1 MSASP
6 ESSGPQPAPASDT
19 SSIPPSSP
27 PSEASTPASTIT
39 PPTPISQAA
48 SASPASTNKAMSAA
62 LPSTPAT
69 SASNA
74 SPTNAPSG
82 PSGALPMRKR
92 TLADYRLGRTL
103 GEGSYSTV
111 VAAVEIATKRDY
123 AIKILDKRHIIRENK
138 VKYVNIEKNTLYK
151 LDHPGVVKLYSTFQ
165 DMSSLYYVLELCQ
178 NGELLT
184 FIKRLGSFD
193 ETCTRF
199 YAAQILTAVEY
210 VHSQG
215 VIHRDLKPEN
225 ILLDDRMYVK
235 LTDFGTAKMLEP
247 SEDGT
252 ESDRANSFVGTAEY
266 VSPELLTEKA
276 ACKSSDLWALG
287 CIIYQLLAGRPPFK
301 GLNEYQTFQKIVKLE
316 YTFPAGFPKDAMDL
330 VSRLLVHDPNERLG
344 ANNRIDQLKEHPFFA
359 GIEWSTLWEQPA
371 PRLMPYLPPTP
382 THNTEALRSDHDTCL
397 YNMNR
402 AGEGLMVVDPFREL
416 GNNSAT
422 SNSSVGDSGSNSIS
436 AAEGSESGE
445 GDLAHHHR
453 NSGALEAATS
463 ISSPLASGS
472 VVAGISG
479 PTQAK
484 SELGIGSDE
493 SKDTNGKF
501 PHALPPLLP
510 VPSKPSS
517 KPSSS
522 TAASPAN
529 GHSKTKS
536 NSSRNAFVALLSS
549 INKSSHSSSKKH
561 SSKKTKETQQPQ
573 RQGQAQIEN
582 LNGDVGRRGM
592 GGAAATSIVRENS
605 SVSLA
610 VTANEISAY
619 SRKSQLDLQHEH
631 SPWQIFLLP
640 TELIIHQTPVLKRKG
655 LFSRAC
661 ILVLTDSRRLLYF
674 DDSNHYFSQLFNS
687 NTNGAFSNWHQQQR
701 IHQWEWA
708 LDGQSLGDRQVLQP
722 PHRLYQQPSP
732 SQDPQSRQQQ
742 QLNAALQPPQP
753 LHPHPHNPQPRRNTG
768 GLEGL
773 KSGSGFLLFR
783 NGSSKN
789 RHQQNNS
796 EHLSCPGQSVLPE
809 EGHEDDG
816 LHSPKATRSTRPSV
830 DYTSA
835 AGSHQH
841 QHPHLH
847 PHQQQ
852 TNGQNKVDVEKK
864 RTSIA
869 SGSASASE
877 TLSSGPIVMVGAG
890 PGSINGTTAAS
901 STSSLGNSGTGSTS
915 YGVPGHSGGHD
926 SNGIKAS
933 PSPAPSSTTKAIK
946 ASKKSPKLL
955 GEIVFTASAVAELK
969 GKKCVF
975 IHTTKKSYYFEESN
989 QEGDAKLWVKV
1000 LERSMEEWFGEA
1012 GRNGHSSPQ
1021 PVQ

>member
-6 ESSGPQPAPASDT
+6 ESSRSQPASSSDS

-39 PPTPISQAA
+39 PPTPISQTA
-48 SASPASTNKAMSAA
+48 SASPASTSTIMAAQVASA
-62 LPSTPAT
+62 LPSSAAP
-69 SASNA
+69 SASSS
-74 SPTNAPSG
+74 SPANAPVG
-82 PSGALPMRKR
+82 PAAAMPMRKR

-359 GIEWSTLWEQPA
+359 GIEWATLWEQPA

-472 VVAGISG
+472 VVAATSG
-479 PTQAK
+479 PTQAM
-484 SELGIGSDE
+484 SELGIGADE
-493 SKDTNGKF
+493 SKDVNGKF
-501 PHALPPLLP
+501 PHALPPLSP
-510 VPSKPSS
+510 VPPKSS
-517 KPSSS
+517 P
-522 TAASPAN
+522 TAAGAAN

-561 SSKKTKETQQPQ
+561 SSKKTKDSQQPQ

-582 LNGDVGRRGM
+582 LNGDVGRKGP
-592 GGAAATSIVRENS
+592 GATAAPIVRENS
-605 SVSLA
+605 SVQ
-610 VTANEISAY
+610 N
-619 SRKSQLDLQHEH
+619 
-631 SPWQIFLLP
+631 FLLP

-655 LFSRAC
+655 LFSKAC

-687 NTNGAFSNWHQQQR
+687 NTNDTFSNWHQQQR
-701 IHQWEWA
+701 IHQWELA
-708 LDGQSLGDRQVLQP
+708 LDGPSLSDKQVLQP

-753 LHPHPHNPQPRRNTG
+753 LHQHNPQPRRNTG
-768 GLEGL
+768 GLDGL

-789 RHQQNNS
+789 RHQQHNS

-816 LHSPKATRSTRPSV
+816 LHSPKATRSTRLNV

-841 QHPHLH
+841 QHQHPHLH

-852 TNGQNKVDVEKK
+852 INGQNKVDVEKK

-877 TLSSGPIVMVGAG
+877 TLSSGPIVMPAVGL
-890 PGSINGTTAAS
+890 GSANGTTAAS
-901 STSSLGNSGTGSTS
+901 STSSLGNSGAGSTS
-915 YGVPGHSGGHD
+915 NGVPNHSGHD
-926 SNGIKAS
+926 GNGIKAS

-955 GEIVFTASAVAELK
+955 GEIVFTASAVTELK

-989 QEGDAKLWVKV
+989 QEGDAKLWVRV
-1000 LERSMEEWFGEA
+1000 LDRSMEEWFGEA
-1012 GRNGHSSPQ
+1012 GRGNGDTRGSRSLESAK
-1021 PVQ
+1021 